1 MEINCKE
8 IANNVLDDV
17 KEKLE
22 KRQLKPRVAII
33 VIGNNKASK
42 KYINNK
48 IKRFKYV
55 GIEYTLY
62 EFEEPKDYKEKKE
75 IQFKVADLITNLN
88 SRSDITS
95 IFLQLPLPNLFTE
108 YDKHYLIELIDPRKD
123 VDGITSHNK
132 ARLYVNPN
140 ANDIVIPCTAR
151 GVYEL
156 ILSLYGQ
163 DLSNKIVILFGRSW
177 LVNRPLARLLENKN
191 ATVINIHSHTFNN
204 EKDRDSFVKKI
215 KPDVLVSAVGKQN
228 FMTIPLELNHC
239 LCIDVGIN
247 VNDNGKI
254 KGDLEYENEN
264 FINHTPVPNGVGQLT
279 TAYLCKNIYDSYIRQ
294 N

>member
-62 EFEEPKDYKEKKE
+62 EFEEPKDYKGKKDV
-75 IQFKVADLITNLN
+75 QFKVADLITNLN

-108 YDKHYLIELIDPRKD
+108 YDKHYLIELIDSRKD

-132 ARLYVNPN
+132 ARLYVNPD
-140 ANDIVIPCTAR
+140 ANDVIIPCTTR

-191 ATVINIHSHTFNN
+191 ATVMIVHSHTFNN
-204 EKDRDSFVKKI
+204 DDERDSFIQRI
-215 KPDVLVSAVGKQN
+215 KPDVIVSAVGKEG
-228 FMTIPLELNHC
+228 FMRIPLELNHC
-239 LCIDVGIN
+239 TCIDVGIN
-247 VNDNGKI
+247 VDRDGRI
-254 KGDLEYENEN
+254 KGDFVYENKN
-264 FINHTPVPNGVGQLT
+264 FITHTPVPNGVGQLT
-279 TAYLCKNIYDSYIRQ
+279 TAYLCKNICDIFLK
-294 N
+294 

>member
-1 MEINCKE
+1 MEINCIE
-8 IANNVLDDV
+8 IANSVLNDV
-17 KEKLE
+17 KEKLD
-22 KRQLKPRVAII
+22 KCQQKPKVAII
-33 VIGNNKASK
+33 IVGNNKASK

-95 IFLQLPLPNLFTE
+95 IFLQLPLPKLFTE

-132 ARLYVNPN
+132 ARLYVNPD

-191 ATVINIHSHTFNN
+191 ATVMIIHSHTFIN
-204 EKDRDSFVKKI
+204 ESERESFIQKI
-215 KPDVLVSAVGKQN
+215 KPDVIVSAVGKEG
-228 FMTIPLELNHC
+228 FMRIPLELNHC
-239 LCIDVGIN
+239 TCIDVGIN
-247 VNDNGKI
+247 VDEDGKI
-254 KGDLEYENEN
+254 KGDIVYENKN
-264 FINHTPVPNGVGQLT
+264 FITHTPVPNGVGQLT
-279 TAYLCKNIYDSYIRQ
+279 TAYLCKNVCDIFLK
-294 N
+294 